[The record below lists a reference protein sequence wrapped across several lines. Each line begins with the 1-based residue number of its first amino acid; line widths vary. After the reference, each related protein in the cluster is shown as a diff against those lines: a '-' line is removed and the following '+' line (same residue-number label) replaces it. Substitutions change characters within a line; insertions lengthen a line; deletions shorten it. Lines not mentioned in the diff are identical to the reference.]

1 MSKSPSYG
9 ELRELC
15 LNEYNPWRNGGGR
28 KTAMIYSG
36 AFQKEHG
43 SNFPAKNITKKVM
56 NNYQL
61 ILEDLGNSDSTINR
75 KTSAVSTILKFAY
88 DIGEIDFQP
97 PRFQRRKE
105 IGTIRKFY
113 TKEQIERIAE
123 VALNEFENEPLHDI
137 TLVAAYTAMR
147 QGELLNMKAKDIDFL
162 LNIIHVGGSSHNKT
176 KTGNYRIVPISSRI
190 KEILKTKCEY
200 LAPND
205 YVFRTDWASRH
216 MLLKTFRNVT
226 HRYLGF
232 GEGYCFHSL
241 RHSFGHLGVEADISI
256 RKIQKIMGHANI
268 NTTLRYADSSD
279 KSLQEAIEKI

>member
-1 MSKSPSYG
+1 MSKSPTYG

-28 KTAMIYSG
+28 KTAIIYSG
-36 AFQKEHG
+36 AFSKEHSLG
-43 SNFPAKNITKKVM
+43 FPAANITKKVM

-61 ILEDLGNSDSTINR
+61 ILEDYGNSDSTINR

-88 DIGEIDFQP
+88 DVEAIDFQP
-97 PRFQRRKE
+97 PRFSRRKE
-105 IGTIRKFY
+105 IGTIRRFY
-113 TKEQIERIAE
+113 TKDQIERIAE
-123 VALNEFENEPLHDI
+123 VALKEFENKPLHDI

-147 QGELLNMKAKDIDFL
+147 QAELLKLKAGDINFNMNVI
-162 LNIIHVGGSSHNKT
+162 NVGGSDHNKT
-176 KTGNYRIVPISSRI
+176 KSGKHRAVPISSRI
-190 KEILKTKCEY
+190 KEILQTKVQY
-200 LAPND
+200 LGPND
-205 YVFRTDWASRH
+205 YVFREDWASRH

-279 KSLQEAIEKI
+279 KSLQEAIDRI